1 MVSDMKAKLKLIDGI
16 ALAGVSDSNHW
27 VTLDGPEDFGGFSA
41 GPRPMELMLL
51 GLAGCAAMDVLSI
64 LRKKRVKLSNF
75 NMHVD
80 AERAKDHPKVFTKIK
95 FNYIFSGKNIRP
107 SDIERSIELTEGK
120 YCSGTAM
127 LKDVVE
133 IIHDYKIEETE

>member
-41 GPRPMELMLL
+41 GPRPMEL
-51 GLAGCAAMDVLSI
+51 I
-64 LRKKRVKLSNF
+64 LVKLSNF

-107 SDIERSIELTEGK
+107 LDIERSIELTEGK
-120 YCSGTAM
+120 YCSATAM

-133 IIHDYKIEETE
+133 IIHDYKIEESE

>member
-41 GPRPMELMLL
+41 GPRPMELILL

-107 SDIERSIELTEGK
+107 LDIERSIELTEGK
-120 YCSGTAM
+120 YCSATAM

-133 IIHDYKIEETE
+133 IIHDYKIEESE

>member
-41 GPRPMELMLL
+41 GPRPME
-51 GLAGCAAMDVLSI
+51 
-64 LRKKRVKLSNF
+64 
-75 NMHVD
+75 
-80 AERAKDHPKVFTKIK
+80 KDHPKVFTKIK